1 MHDWLHRIF
10 SSDEFMPHGMC
21 YLWNPRVIW
30 LNVAS
35 DALIALAYYSIPL
48 TLLYFVRR
56 RRDLEFG
63 WMFVCFA
70 IFIIACG
77 TTHLMEIV
85 NVWHPVYW
93 VTGVVKAITAAVSIL
108 TAILLVRSMPAAL
121 ALPSPRAME
130 RATATL
136 RANQDQLRTDA
147 RRLALATQVLHAGIW
162 EWDLRTG
169 ALIWNETM
177 YEIYGRTKDHP
188 IDDQVWAETVLAED
202 FPRMEANLRRV
213 IATKSQGSTEFRIAR
228 PDGSIRH
235 VEAAEGVVL
244 DEAGEVL
251 RVVGVNLDVT
261 ERKKLDHHLLHA
273 QRMESI
279 GTLASGIAHDLN
291 NILAPITMS
300 IGLLQATAQT
310 PAAQGILE
318 TIAASAKRGAE
329 IVRQVLSFARGV
341 ESSKVEVQPKH
352 QLDELKNII
361 QNTFPKI
368 LQLEFSLAEEVWPIL
383 ADPTQ
388 LFQVLLNLCVNARD
402 AMPDGGTL
410 TIGLQNCVLE
420 ERLGAMN
427 LRAKAGRYVR
437 IDVTDTGIG
446 MPATML
452 DRIFEP
458 FFTTKVLTKGT
469 GLGLSTV
476 YTIVKSHG
484 GIIEVSSEPG
494 HGSTFRVY
502 FPAAVHPSAAR
513 ETTAAVGRPR
523 GHGELLLLVD
533 DENGLRTITEQVLTT
548 FGYRV
553 LAAANGADAVELYS
567 QHQDEIA
574 LVITDLNMP
583 VMDGGATIKALLQ
596 LNPAARIIAVSG
608 LNENSEMLAESRPR
622 IRKFLA
628 KPYMVETLLTTIQA
642 ALREE

>member
-1 MHDWLHRIF
+1 
-10 SSDEFMPHGMC
+10 
-21 YLWNPRVIW
+21 
-30 LNVAS
+30 
-35 DALIALAYYSIPL
+35 
-48 TLLYFVRR
+48 
-56 RRDLEFG
+56 
-63 WMFVCFA
+63 
-70 IFIIACG
+70 
-77 TTHLMEIV
+77 
-85 NVWHPVYW
+85 
-93 VTGVVKAITAAVSIL
+93 
-108 TAILLVRSMPAAL
+108 
-121 ALPSPRAME
+121 
-130 RATATL
+130 
-136 RANQDQLRTDA
+136 
-147 RRLALATQVLHAGIW
+147 
-162 EWDLRTG
+162 
-169 ALIWNETM
+169 M